1 VDVRKAMKPA
11 VEDLDDSALWD
22 RVAQVLAGISKEDEA
37 SAAEDDMDS
46 ELEGFS
52 TSIKVGVTEHALNT
66 M

>member
-37 SAAEDDMDS
+37 SAAEEDGRD
-46 ELEGFS
+46 ELEGFT
-52 TSIKVGVTEHALNT
+52 TSSKVMADPPCTR
-66 M
+66 